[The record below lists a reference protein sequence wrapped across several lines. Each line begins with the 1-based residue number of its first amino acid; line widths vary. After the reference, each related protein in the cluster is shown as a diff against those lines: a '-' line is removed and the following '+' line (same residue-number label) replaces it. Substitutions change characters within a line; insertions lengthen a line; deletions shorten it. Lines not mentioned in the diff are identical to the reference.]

1 MTRRTSASARG
12 RGGAPTRS
20 APGEMHARL
29 DQDRGTLAWRQR
41 GVMFR
46 HRSLRDARAEL
57 LDRPEPIGEPAYEL
71 QADGSL
77 TQKTAARPRHSVM
90 QEELLFRF
98 RAARSRRLAQ
108 AYPELRIVWP
118 DENVPP
124 SVPDIVIYRWARR
137 PIGPDGQL
145 ADEATE
151 PPDVAIEIVSPGQAP
166 AQVGAHCAEYVERGV
181 GWALMIDPERRT
193 AHLYGTGADP
203 LVAPLGAR
211 RSLGA
216 GRFVGRS
223 AHTGGVV
230 RRTHPRVVTEGYSP
244 VVVRPLRRRG
254 LAARGRH
261 HRGWRRIP
269 VRSVLLPR

>member
-1 MTRRTSASARG
+1 MATTRR
-12 RGGAPTRS
+12 
-20 APGEMHARL
+20 
-29 DQDRGTLAWRQR
+29 DVRQ
-41 GVMFR
+41 
-46 HRSLRDARAEL
+46 RSLRAARAEF

-71 QADGSL
+71 QADGTL
-77 TQKTAARPRHSVM
+77 TQKMAPKPRHSVM

-124 SVPDIVIYRWARR
+124 SVPDIVVYRWARR

-166 AQVGAHCAEYVERGV
+166 AQVGARCAEYVECGV

-193 AHLYGTGADP
+193 AHLYRTGADP
-203 LVAPLGAR
+203 LVPRAMTPDDRLELGD
-211 RSLGA
+211 
-216 GRFVGRS
+216 
-223 AHTGGVV
+223 
-230 RRTHPRVVTEGYSP
+230 
-244 VVVRPLRRRG
+244 
-254 LAARGRH
+254 
-261 HRGWRRIP
+261 
-269 VRSVLLPR
+269 LLPNPPTLAELFAALTPEL